1 MPHLISKT
9 IFLNFLYCPKNSWL
23 KIHKP
28 ELFEKFEL
36 SEFEKH
42 LMEQGNEVESCA
54 RNLFPGGVE
63 VVSTGEDACNETV
76 RLMASKIS
84 SIFQATFIVD
94 RFIARN
100 DVLSYDSQSDSWNLY
115 EIKGTNSLKEN
126 SSERDHIDDVA
137 FQVSV
142 LNKTGIKLGK
152 YFLVHLDKDYVR
164 QGDLDISALFIKED
178 VTDKVLAKLPE
189 IEDKMKIAKEYLLQE
204 NEPSGEC
211 ECVRKSRRNH
221 CTTFSH
227 SNSHVPEY
235 SIHDI
240 SRISKVKLDA
250 LIEQDIFDILDVPDD
265 FELTPK
271 QRNQVLAHQKQRP
284 VVDHKQIH
292 EELGKLKFPLYFF
305 DYEAYGPAIPVFDGF
320 SPYKPIPFQFSLH
333 ILRNPNE
340 EPEHVEFLHENL
352 SDPSREVAKV
362 LKEKILPGGTVI
374 AWHKS
379 YEERVNREI
388 GVRFPEYS
396 SFFDEINKS
405 MYDLEDI
412 FKAELY
418 IHHGFKGRTSIK
430 KILPTLVP
438 DLRYDIL
445 NIHDGGQASDA
456 WWKMVSPTTSPT
468 ESKKIAEDLKV
479 YCGLDTYAMYKIW
492 KHLNE
497 L

>member
-1 MPHLISKT
+1 MISKT
-9 IFLNFLYCPKNSWL
+9 TFLNFLYCPKNSWL
-23 KIHKP
+23 KIHRP

-54 RNLFPGGVE
+54 GNLFPGGIK

-76 RLMASKIS
+76 RLMASQIHH
-84 SIFQATFIVD
+84 IFQATFIID
-94 RFIARN
+94 GFIARN
-100 DVLSYDSQSDSWNLY
+100 DVLSYDIENNCWNLY

-126 SSERDHIDDVA
+126 AGEHDHIDDVA
-137 FQVSV
+137 FQVSI
-142 LNKTGIKLGK
+142 LNKAGVKLGK
-152 YFLVHLDKDYVR
+152 YFLVHLNKDYIK
-164 QGDLDISALFIKED
+164 QGDLDITALFIKED
-178 VTDKVLAKLPE
+178 VTDKVLEKLPQ

-204 NEPSGEC
+204 KEPVGGC

-221 CTTFSH
+221 CTTFSY
-227 SNSHVPEY
+227 SNSHIPEY
-235 SIHDI
+235 SVHDI
-240 SRISKVKLDA
+240 SRISKVKLDS

-265 FELTPK
+265 FELSPK
-271 QRNQVLAHQKQRP
+271 QRSQVLAHQTQRP
-284 VVDHKQIH
+284 VVDHEQIQ
-292 EELGKLKFPLYFF
+292 EELSKLKFPLYFF
-305 DYEAYGPAIPVFDGF
+305 DYEAYGPAIPVFDGYG
-320 SPYKPIPFQFSLH
+320 PYKPIPFQFSLH

-362 LKEKILPGGTVI
+362 LKDKILPGGTVI

-379 YEERVNREI
+379 YEERINREI
-388 GVRFPEYS
+388 GVRLPEYA
-396 SFFDEINKS
+396 SFFGEINKS

-456 WWKMVSPTTSPT
+456 WWKMVSPTTSPN
-468 ESKKIAEDLKV
+468 ESKQIAEDLRV

-492 KHLNE
+492 EHLNK
-497 L
+497 LA

>member
-1 MPHLISKT
+1 MSNISKT
-9 IFLNFLYCPKNSWL
+9 TFLSFLYCPKNSWL

-28 ELFEKFEL
+28 ELFEKYEL

-54 RNLFPGGVE
+54 RNLFRDGVE
-63 VVSTGEDACNETV
+63 VVSRGEDACNETI
-76 RLMASKIS
+76 RLMASKIP
-84 SIFQATFIVD
+84 SIFQATFITD
-94 RFIARN
+94 GFIARN
-100 DVLSYDSQSDSWNLY
+100 DVLSHNPESGAWDLL

-126 SSERDHIDDVA
+126 SAERDHINDVA

-142 LNKTGIKLGK
+142 LNRAGIKLGR
-152 YFLVHLDKDYVR
+152 YFVVHLNKEYVR
-164 QGDLDISALFIKED
+164 NGDLDIQDLFIKED
-178 VTDKVLAKLPE
+178 ITEKVLEKLPE
-189 IEDKMKIAKEYLLQE
+189 IENKMKVAHEYLSQE
-204 NEPSGEC
+204 KEPSGSC
-211 ECVRKSRRNH
+211 ECVYKSRRNH
-221 CTTFSH
+221 CTTFSYI
-227 SNSHVPEY
+227 NSHVPEY
-235 SIHDI
+235 SVHDI
-240 SRISKVKLDA
+240 SYISKTRLDE
-250 LIEQDIFDILDVPDD
+250 LIEQDIFDIMDVPEDSSLSD
-265 FELTPK
+265 K
-271 QRNQVLAHQKQRP
+271 QKNQVLVHQKQRP
-284 VVDHKQIH
+284 VLDREQIQ
-292 EELGKLKFPLYFF
+292 EELSKLKFPLYFF

-320 SPYKPIPFQFSLH
+320 GPYKPIPFQFSLH

-340 EPEHVEFLHENL
+340 EPEHVEFLHEKL
-352 SDPSREVAKV
+352 TDPSQGVAKT
-362 LKEKILPGGTVI
+362 LKDKILSGGTVI

-379 YEERVNREI
+379 YEQRVNREI
-388 GVRFPEYS
+388 GARLQEYA

-430 KILPTLVP
+430 KVLPTLVP
-438 DLRYDIL
+438 ELRYDIL

-456 WWKMVSPTTSPT
+456 WWKMVSPTTSSA
-468 ESKKIAEDLKV
+468 EAKQIAEDLKV